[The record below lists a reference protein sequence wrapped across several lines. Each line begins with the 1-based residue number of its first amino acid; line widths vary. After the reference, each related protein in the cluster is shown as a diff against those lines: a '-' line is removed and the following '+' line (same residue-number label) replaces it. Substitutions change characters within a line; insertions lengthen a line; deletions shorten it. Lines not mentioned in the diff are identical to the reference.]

1 MSTAIIG
8 LVGVIVGSILASFKD
23 LVAHF
28 FKRRSNGRYAAVRI
42 IVALDEYTQKCVSVV
57 ADDGTC
63 EGRPAG
69 TTEEGEEY
77 YDPQVVCP
85 EPPIFPD
92 DVDWRSISFKL
103 MYRILSLPITA
114 RDTNR
119 YIGACAEHPS
129 RPDYYELFAARQ
141 KGYTR
146 LGLEAANLVTE
157 LRKEFG
163 LPQESVDFWNW
174 DSVKFFQD
182 KLNEFKTRHQNNTIA
197 NAMMIDESTVSE
209 GRNE

>member
-1 MSTAIIG
+1 MSAAIIG
-8 LVGVIVGSILASFKD
+8 LVGVILGSTLISFKE

-42 IVALDEYTQKCVSVV
+42 IVVLDEYTQKCVSVV

-69 TTEEGEEY
+69 TTEQGEEY
-77 YDPQVVCP
+77 YDPQAVCP

-103 MYRILSLPITA
+103 MYRILSLTITA

-119 YIGACAEHPS
+119 YIGAFAEHLS
-129 RPDYYELFAARQ
+129 WPDYDEWFAARQ

-157 LRKEFG
+157 LRKAFG
-163 LPQESVDFWNW
+163 LPQESVGLLNRDP
-174 DSVKFFQD
+174 VKIFQD

-197 NAMMIDESTVSE
+197 NTMMIDESTVSE